1 MEPLQLADDW
11 MIPASDLSARFVR
24 SSGPGGQNVN
34 KVSTKVEL
42 RFALE
47 QTESLSGGQKARFRA
62 MFPSAITQGGEVLL
76 FGDEHRSQSMNLEAV
91 RQRLKSMVLSARR
104 PPRARRATQPSRGA
118 KQRRRDEKRRRGLL
132 KKQRRTGFD

>member
-1 MEPLQLADDW
+1 
-11 MIPASDLSARFVR
+11 
-24 SSGPGGQNVN
+24 
-34 KVSTKVEL
+34 
-42 RFALE
+42 
-47 QTESLSGGQKARFRA
+47 